1 MSHLHRRNS
10 NWVLSNSMES
20 EIARGNIDGMS
31 DFQGFG
37 ERDHIPET
45 TQGCDLWGGTAIAPP
60 WPDQLGGEQMM
71 IVSSNHDDR
80 LTGTGI
86 QKVEIDYLDAIGR
99 EQYETLNMNGTGFVR
114 TVGTN
119 IRFVNAIHAIQV
131 GSGTVSSGDVSVC
144 ANGTLATA
152 YNMISIGGN
161 MSLSSQ
167 RMVPYG
173 KTFYLQEWTASA
185 VDQTAA
191 ATQAARIRLR
201 ATAIHGTRIA
211 GVFLFND
218 TAQLNNSYYAKK
230 FAIPKKLPQLSVIKA
245 TAWVNGTAIYA
256 AASYSGCLEE
266 NE

>member
-1 MSHLHRRNS
+1 MINTKRKSA
-10 NWVLSNSMES
+10 NWVLSNPMES

-31 DFQGFG
+31 DFIGFG
-37 ERDHIPET
+37 ERDHISET
-45 TQGCDLWGGTAIAPP
+45 QQGCDLWGGTATSPP

-71 IVSSNHDDR
+71 VVSSNHDDR

-86 QKVEIDYLDAIGR
+86 QKVEVDYLDAIGH
-99 EQYETLNMNGTGFVR
+99 EQYETINMNGTAFVR

-119 IRFVNAIHAIQV
+119 IRFVNAIHAMQI
-131 GSGTVSSGDVSVC
+131 GSGTVSSGDVSIC
-144 ANGTLATA
+144 ANGTLVTT
-152 YNMISIGGN
+152 YSMIPIGGN
-161 MSLSSQ
+161 MSLNSQ

-173 KTFYLQEWTASA
+173 KTFYLYEWTASA

-191 ATQAARIRLR
+191 ATQAARVRLR
-201 ATAIHGTRIA
+201 ATAIHGTRVA

-218 TAQLNNSYYAKK
+218 TAQLNNSFYAKK
-230 FAIPKKLPQLSVIKA
+230 FAIPKKIPQLSVIKA
-245 TAWVNGTAIYA
+245 TAWVNGTALYV